1 VDNTAP
7 PLSTGDGT
15 LRLTY
20 HEIAVRIG
28 GTVDGAHQLVRRKQ
42 WRRIMPNRRGAAV
55 VVEVPEDALA
65 DESWRQDRAPRTVD
79 RAPPPSIAQEVIAA
93 KDAHIGLLTD
103 QLAKA
108 EMRVEAAEA
117 RAAKAE
123 SRIDAVLAM
132 IAALAQ
138 RYQDPPQAPQVPQ
151 EGVRAGDGGAPP
163 AVDDDLRRRLLAAED
178 EIAVALA
185 VEREERRAAAERAL
199 VAQTGEG
206 AAQPASPEDPPA
218 AAVGAAR
225 GVAMLAAAAVAE
237 LSRGA

>member
-7 PLSTGDGT
+7 PLSTGDDT

-28 GTVDGAHQLVRRKQ
+28 GTVDGARQLVRRKQ

-65 DESWRQDRAPRTVD
+65 DESWRQDRAP
-79 RAPPPSIAQEVIAA
+79 PPSIAQEVIAA

-108 EMRVEAAEA
+108 ETRVEAAEA

-123 SRIDAVLAM
+123 GRIDAVLAM
-132 IAALAQ
+132 LAALAQ
-138 RYQDPPQAPQVPQ
+138 RHQAPPQAPQVPQ
-151 EGVRAGDGGAPP
+151 EGIQAGEGGAPP

-199 VAQTGEG
+199 LAAPPASAGDPPG
-206 AAQPASPEDPPA
+206 AATRPRKGWLRFVP
-218 AAVGAAR
+218 VTHLFR
-225 GVAMLAAAAVAE
+225 
-237 LSRGA
+237 R